1 MITMRTTFTLGEAL
15 ARQARELGINISEAA
30 RQGVTQAVRDALARA
45 DRQAYRRQPE
55 RPDPFWEQAETW
67 TQE

>member
-1 MITMRTTFTLGEAL
+1 MRTTFTLDEAL

-30 RQGVTQAVRDALARA
+30 RQGVAQAVRDALALA

-55 RPDPFWEQAETW
+55 RPDPFWERAETW
-67 TQE
+67 IKE